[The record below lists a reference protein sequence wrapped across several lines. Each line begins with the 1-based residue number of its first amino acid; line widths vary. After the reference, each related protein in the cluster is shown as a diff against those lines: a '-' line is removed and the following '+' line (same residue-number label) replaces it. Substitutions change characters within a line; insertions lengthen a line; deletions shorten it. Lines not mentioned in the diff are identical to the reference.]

1 MNETWNQ
8 NTAGC
13 AALCCVGSSV
23 IWWVM
28 IKVETAAARSHE
40 RRQQDILGWIMVSG
54 SQAAPSARAS
64 YESIMDNK
72 VFYIWYLH
80 PSTIQSFLTEA
91 TNVYTIQKYL
101 NVYSQCRYNVKWSA
115 TILSRSKTQIRSA
128 RHTADTWHV
137 TGDRGQDKTPDP
149 HCVQSS
155 GWGHVPRDLLLL
167 SRPINKHGPFLRQP
181 CDFSKD
187 ARQLIFSFTA
197 SLFVTIILTTEF

>member
-80 PSTIQSFLTEA
+80 PSTIQSFLTVTKTEA
-91 TNVYTIQKYL
+91 TNVYSIQKYL

-128 RHTADTWHV
+128 RHTADTWQGTRQNPRPALCSEFRLGTRATWSAAIV
-137 TGDRGQDKTPDP
+137 TPNQQARA
-149 HCVQSS
+149 
-155 GWGHVPRDLLLL
+155 
-167 SRPINKHGPFLRQP
+167 
-181 CDFSKD
+181 FS
-187 ARQLIFSFTA
+187 ATA
-197 SLFVTIILTTEF
+197 VWLF